1 MRKHSLFLVMIS
13 FFIVIFFFSV
23 AIPTGAAVAKEK
35 QRIYDFANLLS
46 ESEVSKLERLSTQL
60 SEKRETDFI
69 ILTTNDTEGKDVV
82 KYMQDFYEEQA
93 LGYDKP
99 HGNVAILT
107 LDMQHREVYLAGF
120 SKAKTYLDNERMNL
134 IRERITPDLTDGNY
148 VKAFKTFMKKSDEYM
163 EFKPGVNPENI
174 LFKWW
179 FQLIA
184 SLSVGGLIV
193 GIMAYNTG
201 GRMTVYE
208 GTYRDNENSK
218 ILNRKDQYIRTTI
231 SKHKK
236 PSSNNSG
243 GGGGGITSGGH
254 SHSGSRGSF

>member
-1 MRKHSLFLVMIS
+1 MKRVSVVG
-13 FFIVIFFFSV
+13 FFVFFFFFSFS
-23 AIPTGAAVAKEK
+23 IMTGTAASPDK
-35 QRIYDFANLLS
+35 QRIYDYANLLS
-46 ESEVSKLERLSTQL
+46 KDDVEELETLSAQL

-134 IRERITPDLTDGNY
+134 IRERITPDLTDENY